1 MTDFAI
7 QTPKF
12 GKDENTPSVLLKEA
26 FVSDGSTDIV
36 EIDGEYRH
44 NLGRLPDLLDS
55 DGVQICAPINIFAI
69 TAVDQGAKKFTI
81 GTNEAATI
89 TANAV
94 NNKIRINASTGNDA
108 LYTIDT
114 VTDVASTT
122 EIVVTETIADAT
134 VDGNMFVG
142 ATPIQAQLRYV
153 RQTNDAEFFLVATT
167 YNIFSW
173 VNSSKQLQ
181 VKFTSGS
188 PGTGTRW
195 ELQEHLDNIYATNN
209 VDLVQKWAT
218 STAPSGSFGDLGSAT
233 GIVVGDV
240 EGGGSR
246 KITKAKHL
254 ASFQSYLH
262 IGRVTYDNS
271 DVRPQRTHWSSL
283 GDTTDFDVTGAGD
296 AGSND
301 FTNKE
306 GFLMG
311 YGKWSNMLI
320 VFTTDLH
327 YEGTLVTDSLVFN
340 WDEAEL
346 KVGSF
351 SADTIVND
359 PSGRLYWLASDQT
372 IKEFRTPFDISEGVI
387 KTLRNLNTTV
397 AEFAQAVYNEAQKS
411 VMFAI
416 PVTQSATNNVIVEFF
431 IESGSM
437 FIHNIPVRS
446 FGKFTRQETFSYD
459 NPPFSTSFDTY
470 AEWGGSW
477 GVYDLNRSVQG
488 FKLTMAA
495 DYNGGIHEYNGAI
508 TDAGNLYT
516 STLIFSSTL
525 TQIKDLIRRKR
536 VNNGAHAVFTRK
548 SSGVVAF
555 SVKGKSK
562 GSYQALGNFS
572 LANSIATET
581 VTPHLPFDVADTQFL
596 WRLQT
601 TADMAFLALYFRE
614 FNIEDI
620 R

>member
-7 QTPKF
+7 TTPKL
-12 GKDENTPSVLLKEA
+12 GKNENTPTVFLKEA
-26 FVSDGSTDIV
+26 FVSDGSEDVV

-55 DGVQICAPINIFAI
+55 DGVQICAPINIYAI

-81 GTNEAATI
+81 DEEVAATI
-89 TANAV
+89 MANAV
-94 NNKIRINASTGNDA
+94 DGTIRINASTGNDA

-114 VTDVASTT
+114 VTEVGGDT
-122 EIVVTETIADAT
+122 EIVVTETIADSTA
-134 VDGNMFVG
+134 DGNMFVG

-153 RQTNDAEFFLVATT
+153 RQTNDAEFFILATA
-167 YNIFSW
+167 YHIFSW

-188 PGTGTRW
+188 PGTGARW
-195 ELQEHLDNIYATNN
+195 ELQEHLDNIYATND
-209 VDLVQKWAT
+209 VDLVQKWTIST
-218 STAPSGSFGDLGSAT
+218 SPSGSFADLGSAS
-233 GIVVGDV
+233 GIDV
-240 EGGGSR
+240 DGVLF
-246 KITKAKHL
+246 ITKAKHL
-254 ASFQSYLH
+254 ASFESYLF
-262 IGRVTYDNS
+262 IGRVTYSDNS
-271 DVRPQRTHWSSL
+271 VRPQRSHWPSL
-283 GDTTDFDVTGAGD
+283 GDTTDFDTTGAGD
-296 AGSND
+296 AGAND
-301 FTNKE
+301 FTNRS

-311 YGKWSNMLI
+311 FGKWGNMLI
-320 VFTTDLH
+320 VFTSDLH
-327 YEGTLVTDSLVFN
+327 YEGTHVTNSLVFN

-346 KVGSF
+346 KVGCL
-351 SADTIVND
+351 SADTIKND
-359 PSGRLYWLASDQT
+359 PSARLYWLASDQT

-387 KTLRNLNTTV
+387 KLLRNLNTTV

-411 VMFAI
+411 MMFAI
-416 PVTQSATNNVIVEFF
+416 PANASATNNKIVEFF

-446 FGKFTRQETFSYD
+446 FGEFTRQETFSYD

-477 GVYDLNRSVQG
+477 GVYDLNRSIQG
-488 FKLTMAA
+488 FALTMCS
-495 DYNGGIHEYNGAI
+495 DYSGGVHEYNGAI
-508 TDAGNLYT
+508 TDAGELYL

-548 SSGVVAF
+548 SSGEVTF

-562 GSYQALGNFS
+562 AAYETLGTFS
-572 LANSIATET
+572 LTNSVATET